1 MKKLI
6 MMIMALCLI
15 VPAMNAEL
23 SKNDRKKVESMAKK
37 RAKELEKQGYV
48 VMGSLPL
55 QNALEKHYELTMF
68 GNAEEQQGN
77 GRAKSKNNGRQMCLT
92 SAMNEY
98 ATKQMSQIQGRSV
111 TDQFGN
117 EVNTADEA
125 EFARFYAAFER
136 LTQKEVQGELKESF
150 TVYKQLPDG
159 TYDFQ
164 MYMTLDPRRASN
176 ARLRAIEDAAVES
189 GLAEIY
195 AKQLSDFVKEGFSK

>member
-15 VPAMNAEL
+15 APAMNAEL
-23 SKNDRKKVESMAKK
+23 SKKDQKKIESMAKK
-37 RAKELEKQGYV
+37 RAKQLEKDGYV
-48 VMGSLPL
+48 MMGSLPL
-55 QNALEKHYELTMF
+55 QVALEKHYTLLEQ
-68 GNAEEQQGN
+68 GAEEQPGQ
-77 GRAKSKNNGRQMCLT
+77 GRAKSKNNGRQMCL
-92 SAMNEY
+92 SYAMNEY
-98 ATKQMSQIQGRSV
+98 ATKEMSQIQGRSV

-117 EVNTADEA
+117 EVSTENEP

-195 AKQLSDFVKEGFSK
+195 AKQLSEYVKAGFSN